1 MVGNSAFLSSGNG
14 FLGELL
20 EFPKACQI
28 PFRGPRGNVGFL
40 WKHCSIKGPPQACR
54 GEFRGLRGAVAGNLG
69 LLSSCVSTWGI
80 HLCLLREVR
89 SPLALKGEP
98 RESSHIIAGMNRAS
112 SRVEA
117 GTQGSSPCLIS
128 ILASLRSWNR
138 VVRPRLVCC
147 GNTRDSLS
155 SPWYLERKIK
165 PPAATRDKPRDATV
179 NAR

>member
-1 MVGNSAFLSSGNG
+1 MSNTLSRSKR
-14 FLGELL
+14 E
-20 EFPKACQI
+20 
-28 PFRGPRGNVGFL
+28 
-40 WKHCSIKGPPQACR
+40 
-54 GEFRGLRGAVAGNLG
+54 RGLSLETLQHKRASSSLQGRISWFAWNCGRKLRVT
-69 LLSSCVSTWGI
+69 SSCVSTWGI

-89 SPLALKGEP
+89 SPLALQGEP

-117 GTQGSSPCLIS
+117 GTQGSSPFLIS